1 MEENLTQK
9 AVDLAIKCN
18 WTEAIKINL
27 KILKSNSD
35 DIEALNRLSRSYY
48 ENGNTVNA
56 KKTSLKV
63 IKTGYLNRDDFR
75 SSRPIFYKIN
85 IKRLSE
91 LFEKT
96 LFYQAAYAY
105 EGALVK
111 SDYKIPLPAELR
123 LNYKKK
129 DNVKT

>member
-27 KILKSNSD
+27 KILKSNSN

-63 IKTGYLNRDDFR
+63 IKIDPNNNIALKA
-75 SSRPIFYKIN
+75 IEKYK
-85 IKRLSE
+85 
-91 LFEKT
+91 
-96 LFYQAAYAY
+96 Q
-105 EGALVK
+105 
-111 SDYKIPLPAELR
+111 
-123 LNYKKK
+123 
-129 DNVKT
+129 VKTSSKRIHQNVDPSVFIEKPGKTKLINLINVGS